1 MPAERDFG
9 NGPVLI
15 TGAAGFAGGHL
26 LEQLSGRHELVAWSR
41 SAPPRALAPLA
52 RWQQVD
58 LLDRDRVRALARDI
72 RPSAVYHLAGVSQVA
87 ESFVDAAKPLA
98 VNVLGT
104 HYLFDA
110 LRRCGSSSRIVL
122 TSSATV
128 YASADSPLTEQS
140 PLAPASP
147 YGLSKLAQE
156 QLALRAGADDGLEVV
171 VARAFNHTGP
181 RQTPSFMAPTV
192 ARQVAMIE
200 YGLIEPVIRIGN
212 TTPRRDLSDVRDVVR
227 AYAALM
233 EAGMPGEVYNVASG
247 EGRAVGEILDALIS
261 RSRVPVRTE
270 VDPARLRAT
279 DAPTLV
285 GDSTRLRAATGWR
298 PEIAFDRMIDDLL
311 DYWRSVSMPPTPS

>member
-1 MPAERDFG
+1 MPAHRHTG

-26 LEQLSGRHELVAWSR
+26 LERLSGRHELIAWAR
-41 SAPPRALAPLA
+41 SVPPPELASLA

-58 LLDRDRVRALARDI
+58 LLDRERVRALVRDV
-72 RPSAVYHLAGVSQVA
+72 RPSVVYHLAGVSQVA
-87 ESFVDAAKPLA
+87 DSFVDASKPLS
-98 VNVLGT
+98 VNILGT

-110 LRRCGSSSRIVL
+110 LRRAGVAGRVVL

-128 YASADSPLTEQS
+128 YGSADTPLTEES

-156 QLALRAGADDGLEVV
+156 QLALRAVSEDGLAVV

-192 ARQVAMIE
+192 ARQIAMIE
-200 YGLIEPVIRIGN
+200 RGLLEPIIRIGN
-212 TTPRRDLSDVRDVVR
+212 TAPRRDISDVRDVVR
-227 AYAALM
+227 AYEALM
-233 EAGMPGEVYNVASG
+233 QTGLPGEIYNVASG
-247 EGRAVGEILDALIS
+247 EGRTVGEILAALTS

-270 VDPARLRAT
+270 VDPARLRAA
-279 DAPTLV
+279 DAPILV
-285 GDSTRLRAATGWR
+285 GDSTRLRQTTGWR
-298 PEIAFDRMIDDLL
+298 PEISFDRLIDDLL
-311 DYWRSVSMPPTPS
+311 DYWRGVAMLNA